1 MLRMNSKKLQKG
13 MATKLNIIICFLL
26 ISLTSCESI
35 DYQKIIID
43 NKNKEIHC
51 TSNEYIIDS
60 ISLELNDNVVYSV
73 SLINKDKGEGKV
85 ILNKL
90 NNKYKSY
97 LFSDFASCDELVGQ
111 VYIRKKG
118 NLTPITKEVINQR
131 KDYKEIQQFF
141 ISFNPCSDSIK
152 EFDALRKF
160 K

>member
-1 MLRMNSKKLQKG
+1 MNSKKLQKSMG
-13 MATKLNIIICFLL
+13 TRLKIIICFLL
-26 ISLTSCESI
+26 ISITSCEFI

-51 TSNEYIIDS
+51 SSDEYIIDS
-60 ISLELNDNVVYSV
+60 ISLESNDNVVYSA
-73 SLINKDKGEGKV
+73 SLLNKDEGENKV

-90 NNKYKSY
+90 NSKYKSY
-97 LFSDFASCDELVGQ
+97 LLSDFTGCDELVGQ

-131 KDYKEIQQFF
+131 KDFKEIQQFF
-141 ISFNPCSDSIK
+141 ISFKPCSDSIN
-152 EFDALRKF
+152 EFNALRKF